1 MTDEGAEEAEEERG
15 GDRRVQRVEPAW
27 RPTARQVI
35 AILILVVI
43 LVFALVNLE
52 KTTIDFVFD
61 EVTIPV
67 FFVIA
72 FPALAGFIA
81 GLIVQHRREQQ
92 RQG

>member
-1 MTDEGAEEAEEERG
+1 MTYEEPEEQVAEEVT
-15 GDRRVQRVEPAW
+15 VQRVEPSW

-35 AILILVVI
+35 AILILIII
-43 LVFALVNLE
+43 LVFALVNLQR
-52 KTTIDFVFD
+52 TIIDFVFD
-61 EVTIPV
+61 QVTIPV